1 MKNMIFSDVR
11 SLRRVRQVGNKV
23 APGTAGVEGGKAF
36 VTITGSGDNPAYGK
50 IPPLPGQNVGEGY
63 SVLIRERGGVGLE
76 DNEATVTYTGSYFF
90 DVEDADADTA
100 VEGAKV
106 YLVPATTQPTNKSD
120 AISTGTLT
128 LDDAAS
134 GAVEFGTV
142 DFFRGELSATDTV
155 VKIGL

>member
-11 SLRRVRQVGNKV
+11 GLRRVRQVGNKV

-36 VTITGSGDNPAYGK
+36 VTITGSGDNPVYGK
-50 IPPLPGQNVGEGY
+50 IPPLPGQKAGEGHK
-63 SVLIRERGGVGLE
+63 VLIRDRGGVGLE
-76 DNEATVTYTGSYFF
+76 DNEATVTYTGSFAF
-90 DVEDADADTA
+90 DVATATALTA

-106 YLVPATTQPTNKSD
+106 YLVPASGQPDNKAE
-120 AISTGTLT
+120 AITTGTLT
-128 LDDAAS
+128 LNKGAS